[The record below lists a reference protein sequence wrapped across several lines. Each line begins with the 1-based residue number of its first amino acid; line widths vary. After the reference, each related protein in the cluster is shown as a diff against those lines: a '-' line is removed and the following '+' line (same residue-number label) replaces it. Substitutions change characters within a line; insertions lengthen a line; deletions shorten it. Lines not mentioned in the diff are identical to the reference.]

1 MNRRALLIWTI
12 LSLFAT
18 IVNAREYADT
28 AVYQG
33 LSLKLDLASPV
44 IEAARSGGKIQDY
57 ELAVNVRLARRW
69 YPTLELG
76 YAQADCTSGGGHH
89 TGLGGFGRIG
99 LDISALKKGASEN
112 CLLVGFRVGT
122 SCQSYQL
129 TNVVQHVDYW
139 QTAPVSFLNQ
149 THWDAWGEVV
159 AGCQVQIAKGF
170 QMGWYVR
177 LKVLFTRTA
186 KDGGPL
192 PYYMPGF
199 GFRNDTNWG
208 LNYYLAWKF

>member
-1 MNRRALLIWTI
+1 MKQIQLLILTF
-12 LSLFAT
+12 LCLFSTA
-18 IVNAREYADT
+18 VSAREYADT

-33 LSLKLDLASPV
+33 LSLKVDLATPV
-44 IEAARSGGKIQDY
+44 MEAARSAGRIQDY

-69 YPTLELG
+69 YPTIELG
-76 YAQADCTSGGGHH
+76 YALADCTADGGHH
-89 TGLGGFGRIG
+89 TGQGGFGRIG
-99 LDISALKKGASEN
+99 LDISALKKGVSEN
-112 CLLVGFRVGT
+112 CLMVGFRVGT
-122 SCQSYQL
+122 SCQYYQL
-129 TNVVQHVDYW
+129 TDVVRHVDYW
-139 QTAPVSFLNQ
+139 QAAPIAYLNQ
-149 THWDAWGEVV
+149 NRWDAWGEIV

-177 LKVLFTRTA
+177 LKVLFTRNA
-186 KDGGPL
+186 ADGGPL